1 MADTTGAGEKAK
13 NLLNISRNNFK
24 LENRKSYDGLVKFL
38 KCNFNWN
45 HVELQTRSLPQYVTS
60 TVDGRRSVIRR

>member
-45 HVELQTRSLPQYVTS
+45 HVELQTRSLPQFVVS
-60 TVDGRRSVIRR
+60 TVMRL

>member
-13 NLLNISRNNFK
+13 NLLNISQNNFK
-24 LENRKSYDGLVKFL
+24 LEHCRSYGGLLKFL

-45 HVELQTRSLPQYVTS
+45 HVELQTSSLPQYVTS
-60 TVDGRRSVIRR
+60 TVMRL